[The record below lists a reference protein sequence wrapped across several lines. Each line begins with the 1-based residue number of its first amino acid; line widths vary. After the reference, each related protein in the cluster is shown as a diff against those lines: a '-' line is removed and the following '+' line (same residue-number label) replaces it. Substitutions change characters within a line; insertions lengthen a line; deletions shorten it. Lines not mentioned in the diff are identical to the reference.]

1 MATSV
6 LPIAPELNT
15 SSNWPIRRAPWRS
28 PEGQPAYARPA
39 LLGIAAVAGLL
50 YFWGIGQSTYH
61 SFYADAVRSMTES
74 WKAFVFGSYDP
85 ANTITLDKL
94 PGFLWPQAV
103 SARIF
108 GFHPWAL
115 TLPQAIEGV
124 LSVLVLYRAVRR
136 WAGANAALLAAAA
149 FALTPVLA
157 GLFRTAVEDPLFTL
171 LLLLAADAAQRAAAT
186 ARLRTLLLAGVWV
199 GLSFQ
204 AKMLESW
211 AVLPALAA
219 VYLIAAPTRLRRR
232 LAHIGLA
239 GLVTLVV
246 SASWVLLATVTPA
259 QDRPYIDGTTNN
271 SAFSMVVGYNFLN
284 RFTSVGLNAG
294 ETGSVTS
301 GQGGIMWG
309 GNTTA
314 DTTDPAAGGTHKAG
328 STRSGGAATGAG
340 AASGAGQQNAGTGQ
354 GATAAQGAS
363 TAQNA
368 AAGQGTAA
376 GQNAAAGQAPAAGQQ
391 GPGGG
396 GHKGGGGPG
405 GSDGGWTKMFGSQ
418 FAPQTGWLYP
428 LAAIALLCAL
438 AWRRREPRGDTLRA
452 GYVMWGTWLAT
463 FFLVFSAGSVGG
475 HSYYMGVIATP
486 LAALSGAGIVL
497 LWQAFKA
504 GGRRAW
510 ALPVAVAAT
519 AGWAAY
525 LAHLYPT
532 FLPWLTPATL
542 ALGVLALALLGLA
555 RSTRFG
561 ERRLGRLRIATVG
574 LIASLFA
581 MLLAPGAWAASVLDS
596 KYGNSGMGTVGPQAA
611 HGGFGGGAAGG
622 AKGRTPG
629 RGGQGGGAG
638 TAGAWGGGGTAGA
651 WGGGAATGR
660 SGGGR
665 GTQAGGAAGQF
676 PGMAGGGMGGGM
688 GQFGGGGTSLTKAQQ
703 QILDYTEAHADGA
716 RYLFATTS
724 WSASS
729 PYILATGKEVMPMGG
744 FTGQVPSPSLA
755 QFQQLVSSGQLRYVL
770 LGSTGGFG
778 GRGGSS
784 GPTTAITTWVRSTC
798 APVAPGDY
806 GQSVSNAG
814 AQLLYL
820 CSR

>member
-6 LPIAPELNT
+6 LPIAPELT
-15 SSNWPIRRAPWRS
+15 SSSSWSIRRAPWRS

-39 LLGIAAVAGLL
+39 LLGIAALAGLL

-61 SFYADAVRSMTES
+61 TFYADAVRSMTES

-149 FALTPVLA
+149 FTLTPVLA

-186 ARLRTLLLAGVWV
+186 ARLRTLLMAGVWV

-219 VYLIAAPTRLRRR
+219 VYLIAAPTKLRRR

-301 GQGGIMWG
+301 GQGGIMTNG
-309 GNTTA
+309 GATSA
-314 DTTDPAAGGTHKAG
+314 KAGATTDGGKGGTRNADHQNAGGPAANGTPAN
-328 STRSGGAATGAG
+328 GAATGG
-340 AASGAGQQNAGTGQ
+340 AAANG
-354 GATAAQGAS
+354 
-363 TAQNA
+363 
-368 AAGQGTAA
+368 
-376 GQNAAAGQAPAAGQQ
+376 PAAGNAAPAVGGGHQ
-391 GPGGG
+391 GAGGG
-396 GHKGGGGPG
+396 GQKGGGMGGGPG
-405 GSDGGWTKMFGSQ
+405 GSDGGWTKMFSSQ

-438 AWRRREPRGDTLRA
+438 AWRRREPRGDQLRA

-486 LAALSGAGIVL
+486 LAALSGAGVVL
-497 LWQAFKA
+497 LWQAFKE
-504 GGRRAW
+504 GGRKAW
-510 ALPVAVAAT
+510 ALPAAVAAT

-525 LAHLYPT
+525 LARLFPT
-532 FLPWLTPATL
+532 FLPWLAPATL
-542 ALGVLALALLGLA
+542 ALGALALLLLAAA

-611 HGGFGGGAAGG
+611 RGFGH
-622 AKGRTPG
+622 
-629 RGGQGGGAG
+629 GGGAG
-638 TAGAWGGGGTAGA
+638 
-651 WGGGAATGR
+651 GGA
-660 SGGGR
+660 GGDMA
-665 GTQAGGAAGQF
+665 QFAA
-676 PGMAGGGMGGGM
+676 M
-688 GQFGGGGTSLTKAQQ
+688 FGGGGTSLTKAQQ

-716 RYLFATTS
+716 RYLFATTN

-729 PYILATGKEVMPMGG
+729 PYILATGKEVLPMGG
-744 FTGQVPSPSLA
+744 FTGQVPSPSLP

-778 GRGGSS
+778 GRSGNT
-784 GPTTAITTWVRSTC
+784 GPTTDITNWVRSTC

-806 GQSVSNAG
+806 GQSVTNAG